1 LSGIIKIGTSGYSY
15 SWNEGKP
22 SPFQWYVNQGFNSVE
37 INASYYRFPMESWI
51 NAWLSAAYQDYF
63 SFSIKVNRYI
73 TDYTRLKGEKA
84 LQLWE
89 KFSKTLYKIYDRIDF
104 WLFKMPPS
112 FKYSPENLEIIRN
125 FFNKTKLDNNESVIE
140 FRNQSWWNVIDKIE
154 NIGIAFCSVDAP
166 GLPRNR
172 IVTNNSIYLRI
183 HGYKEW
189 YNYIYSQSEL
199 DTLLSSVRKLNAKKK
214 TIYLNNDHGML
225 QNGLYLL
232 KKSYLPD

>member
-15 SWNEGKP
+15 SWNEAKP

-51 NAWLSAAYQDYF
+51 NTWISVCPDYF

-73 TDYTRLKGEKA
+73 TDYTRLRGEKA
-84 LQLWE
+84 LQLWD
-89 KFSKTLYKIYDRIDF
+89 KFSKTLYKIYDKIDF
-104 WLFKMPPS
+104 WLFKMPPI
-112 FKYSPENLEIIRN
+112 FKYSSDNLEIVRI
-125 FFNKTKLDNNESVIE
+125 FFNKTNLDNNKAVIE
-140 FRNQSWWNVIDKIE
+140 FRDPSWWQVVDKIE
-154 NIGIAFCSVDAP
+154 NIGLVFCSVDAP
-166 GLPRNR
+166 QLPRTR
-172 IVTNNSIYLRI
+172 IVTNNTVYLRI

-199 DTLLSSVRKLNAKKK
+199 DAIISSIKKLSATKK

-225 QNGLYLL
+225 QNGLYFL
-232 KKSYLPD
+232 KNSF